1 MKVFGAKEKE
11 YKTNGLGFIKP
22 LKCIETKK
30 KSLNG
35 WYVEATVSSEYSDII
50 INDNIIV
57 IETKEKGSQPF
68 RIKNPETNDSV
79 ISFTADHVVFDA
91 ARYTVDD
98 VRPTNL
104 IGAEFLEYINARL
117 DTTSPFS
124 FDSDIPT
131 RKTSYF
137 IRKDFLTVL
146 EETEETFEGEYD
158 VDNYHVDMKSSV
170 SRMSDECLIYG
181 KNIQGLKKYEDWSEV
196 CTKILPEGPDGLLLP
211 EVYITAD
218 VQYDIP
224 YTRNV
229 SFSLQT
235 KKEDD
240 TEKTEAELITELRAS
255 AISFLNEHKYPK
267 VNYTVT
273 SDINQGLAIGD
284 IIPVKHPLATIK
296 TAVQEYRYDVLKKRV
311 ISIVYGNYERN
322 VKKAFGNITNQIE
335 QLEKKSSNFL
345 TEAMNTV
352 AYLMNIAGKNGSIVF
367 RKNNKG
373 VIYEILAMDTDSM
386 ETAKI
391 VMRLNNQGLAGSTNG
406 VNGPFNVAVMANGS
420 ITADAILSGILRS
433 IEIMNGDGSFRVD
446 KQGNVTIKK
455 GTLDLGEGN
464 FHVDQYGNTSIKK
477 GSFNIGGKFIVTED
491 GSMTARDGNFAGTVT
506 AGKGEIAGFLINQ
519 NSISKTQVTTYNY
532 SQADIDRIKN
542 IIIGNIS
549 PTASDYARLDITGD
563 GLITAMDY
571 TIIRNMVEMYGNN
584 LNTSISIS
592 NNTKDGYI
600 TVKNNTT
607 GTTIFK
613 IGYHSVN
620 VNVLSAA
627 LQIITSDITSP
638 RGDLNISSAGVIR
651 ANKNI
656 WAPGFRI
663 DGSGTS
669 RSIACKWADGETHDI
684 VSIGGDNLNNYH
696 GPTDGVGETTTN
708 LRGKYVKLYNHSGGY
723 CRVNGAAITSDKN
736 LKSDFRTFGEEHER
750 FFEYLH
756 PKVFKYKNGTAK
768 RDHFGFVAQDVE
780 AALADAGLSTN
791 DFAGVIIDRNISRT
805 EDDADVNSL
814 VDEGFTEMH
823 LLRMEEFIA
832 LNTHMIQKAY
842 KRLEELEHKTE
853 SLEQQLEEKKK
864 DGR

>member
-1 MKVFGAKEKE
+1 MKVFEAKEKE
-11 YKTNGLGFIKP
+11 YKTNGLGFITP

-35 WYVEATVSSEYSDII
+35 WYVEASVSSDYSDII

-57 IETKEKGSQPF
+57 IETKEKGPQPF
-68 RIKNPETNDSV
+68 RIRNPETNNSI
-79 ISFTADHVVFDA
+79 ISFTADHVVFDT

-104 IGAEFLEYINARL
+104 IGADFLQYINARL
-117 DTTSPFS
+117 DTTSPFT

-131 RKTSYF
+131 RKTRYF

-158 VDNYHVDMKSSV
+158 IDNYHIDMRSSV

-211 EVYITAD
+211 EVYVNAD

-267 VNYTVT
+267 VNYTIT
-273 SDINQGLAIGD
+273 SDINQELAIGD
-284 IIPVKHPLATIK
+284 IIPVKHPLAIIE

-322 VKKAFGNITNQIE
+322 VKKAFGNIANQIE

-386 ETAKI
+386 ETAKT

-406 VNGPFNVAVMANGS
+406 VNGPYSVAVMANGS

-433 IEIMNGDGSFRVD
+433 IEIMNGDGTFHVD

-455 GTLDLGEGN
+455 GTFNLGEGN
-464 FHVDQYGNTSIKK
+464 FIVDQDGNVTIKK
-477 GSFNIGGKFIVTED
+477 GAFNIAGNFIVNNDGSLTAKKGEFTGSINANDGNIGGWNID
-491 GSMTARDGNFAGTVT
+491 SNGLYNGTV
-506 AGKGEIAGFLINQ
+506 K
-519 NSISKTQVTTYNY
+519 
-532 SQADIDRIKN
+532 IKN
-542 IIIGNIS
+542 SGITNIYTWADVYMVRMIVS
-549 PTASDYARLDITGD
+549 NVVTADADMISHYDFNGD
-563 GLITAMDY
+563 G
-571 TIIRNMVEMYGNN
+571 
-584 LNTSISIS
+584 
-592 NNTKDGYI
+592 K
-600 TVKNNTT
+600 
-607 GTTIFK
+607 
-613 IGYHSVN
+613 
-620 VNVLSAA
+620 
-627 LQIITSDITSP
+627 ITSADY
-638 RGDLNISSAGVIR
+638 VIL
-651 ANKNI
+651 KN
-656 WAPGFRI
+656 R
-663 DGSGTS
+663 
-669 RSIACKWADGETHDI
+669 
-684 VSIGGDNLNNYH
+684 
-696 GPTDGVGETTTN
+696 
-708 LRGKYVKLYNHSGGY
+708 
-723 CRVNGAAITSDKN
+723 
-736 LKSDFRTFGEEHER
+736 LK
-750 FFEYLH
+750 
-756 PKVFKYKNGTAK
+756 A
-768 RDHFGFVAQDVE
+768 
-780 AALADAGLSTN
+780 
-791 DFAGVIIDRNISRT
+791 
-805 EDDADVNSL
+805 
-814 VDEGFTEMH
+814 M
-823 LLRMEEFIA
+823 
-832 LNTHMIQKAY
+832 
-842 KRLEELEHKTE
+842 
-853 SLEQQLEEKKK
+853 
-864 DGR
+864 